1 MNERIRTLYKNFF
14 EVRHFPKAFIESK
27 YDINKKKIIGVY
39 HILCVNDWPSLVTEQ
54 IRYLK
59 ESGLLS
65 QTKTLYISAIIK
77 EYNDVEIIK
86 KIVDTNNKLDF
97 IYIGYDTSVYEYPAL
112 EFIYNKAQ
120 EDDFYVYYFHTKG
133 ISYQKE
139 KSMEYPSKD
148 FKQLKKNT
156 NAWRRM
162 MEYFIFERYNYAL
175 KALQTYDA
183 YGCYY
188 RDPIVPP
195 FHYKYYAGNFWW
207 SKSEY
212 IKYLPPI
219 TTEIKGNR
227 YLAENWLLQ
236 NSSKIYSSFNTSA
249 ELYAIYIPEILY
261 KRKDIYITS
270 LIEFIKFYISH
281 YNFII
286 KKYFL
291 KIFLK

>member
-1 MNERIRTLYKNFF
+1 MNERIRTLYKNLF

-27 YDINKKKIIGVY
+27 YDINKKEIIGVY
-39 HILCVNDWPSLVTEQ
+39 HILCVNDWTSLVTEQ
-54 IRYLK
+54 IRFLK

-65 QTKTLYISAIIK
+65 QTKTLYISAIIQ

-86 KIVDTNNKLDF
+86 KIVDTNNKIDF
-97 IYIGYDTSVYEYPAL
+97 IYIGYDMSVYEYPAL

-139 KSMEYPSKD
+139 KSIEYPSKD
-148 FKQLKKNT
+148 FKQLKKNA

-162 MEYFIFERYNYAL
+162 MEYFIFERYNCAL
-175 KALQTYDA
+175 KVLQTYDA

-195 FHYKYYAGNFWW
+195 FHYKYYSGNFWW

-219 TTEIKGNR
+219 TTEMKKNR

-236 NSSKIYSSFNTSA
+236 NTSKIYSSFNTSA
-249 ELYAIYIPEILY
+249 ELYAIFLPEILY
-261 KRKDIYITS
+261 KRKNIDKTS
-270 LIEFIKFYISH
+270 LMEFFRFYFSH
-281 YNFII
+281 YSFVI